1 MERPS
6 NFVATL
12 SERNEEINFVFLPEE
27 LLSGTS
33 RHSHFPQLALISL
46 KLLKTIPSA
55 FTMNT
60 IYKNLISHLI
70 LGHSQSSKTDLFHL
84 FLSTDVVR
92 SWCFHPRQLSCIQM
106 SLV

>member
-27 LLSGTS
+27 LLSGAS
-33 RHSHFPQLALISL
+33 RHSRFPQLALISL

-60 IYKNLISHLI
+60 IYKI
-70 LGHSQSSKTDLFHL
+70 L
-84 FLSTDVVR
+84 FLTSYLVAAR
-92 SWCFHPRQLSCIQM
+92 AARQIYSISFFPLM
-106 SLV
+106 W